1 MIKWI
6 NTRFWESVARLI
18 LRNRIVFL
26 LAILSTTFLL
36 STQWSNIRFSFTE
49 ANLLPDNH
57 PFNAF
62 YEEFLDRFGEEGNM
76 IVLAVRDDAFFEPEK
91 LAAWAAL
98 GDSLAAS
105 PSVENVVD
113 ISRLTQLRR
122 NDRKKVFEITP
133 LTYQR
138 PKTQAEATALKQWLY
153 KQQPLY
159 DGLLFNQETSVI
171 QTAVYLKA
179 EVVNSGARQQFV
191 DKLLANKVGAFE
203 NETGLDIR
211 VSGMP
216 YIRTLNAKM
225 ILDEIGLF
233 VLMATLV
240 TTLIFFFFFRSYR
253 ATFISMSIVVIGV
266 MWAFGIIGLLGFEIT
281 VLTALIPPIIIV
293 IGVPNCIFLI
303 NKYQNEIKKHGNQ
316 ARSLQR
322 VISKVGN
329 ATLMTNMTTA
339 CGFATF
345 TLTNSSL
352 LREFGIVA
360 SINIMMIFLLSLLMI
375 PIIYSFMSIPN
386 KKHLEHLNRLWIS
399 GFIEWME
406 RMVKHRRVSIYFIS
420 VLTLMLSIIGIYEI
434 RLSGTI
440 IDDMPKKSDF
450 YQDIRFFETHFKGVM
465 PIEIMIDTKRANG
478 ATRLSTLN
486 RMNRLENDLLE
497 ISELSNPVSAVSIAK
512 YLKQSYFNG
521 NPKYFQLPTK
531 QQDNF
536 IRAHS
541 KNLDGEVNFLKS
553 LVDPTGQFARMTVM
567 LQDVT
572 TERMEAI
579 EMEIKKSIDKH
590 FSTDRFNVSI
600 TGKALGYLKGTRFLV
615 RNLVVSLGLA
625 ILLIALFMAYMFRSF
640 RMIIISLLPNVIPL
654 ILTAGMMGFLGI
666 AIKPSTILVFS
677 VAFGIS
683 VDDTI
688 HYLVKYRQEL
698 KANQWNIKKSVYSA
712 LRETGVSMFYT
723 SIVLFFG
730 FSVFMISSY
739 GGTVALGGLVSAT
752 LLFAM
757 LANLILLP
765 SLLLSLE
772 KQIANENT
780 LKEPKFQIFPEKEA
794 E

>member
-6 NTRFWESVARLI
+6 NTRFWASVATLI
-18 LRNRIVFL
+18 LRNRIAFL
-26 LAILSTTFLL
+26 VVILAATFFLSTK
-36 STQWSNIRFSFTE
+36 WNNIQFSFTE

-57 PFNAF
+57 PFNT
-62 YEEFLDRFGEEGNM
+62 YYQSFLDRFGEEGNM
-76 IVLAVRDDAFFEPEK
+76 VVLGVQDQAFFTPKK
-91 LAAWAAL
+91 LGQWKAL
-98 GDSLAAS
+98 GDSLAAA
-105 PSVENVVD
+105 PSIDQVVG
-113 ISRLTQLRR
+113 ISGLTQLKR
-122 NDRKKVFEITP
+122 NIKKRTFEVVPIPNQQPQTD
-133 LTYQR
+133 Q
-138 PKTQAEATALKQWLY
+138 EALALKKWLY
-153 KQQPLY
+153 EQQPLY
-159 DGLLFNQETSVI
+159 NQRLFNKETNVV
-171 QTAVYLKA
+171 QMAVYLRP
-179 EVVNSGARQQFV
+179 EVVNSGARQAFV
-191 DKLLANKVGAFE
+191 DEVLVPKVDAFE
-203 NETGLDIR
+203 AETGLDVRI
-211 VSGMP
+211 SGMP
-216 YIRTLNAKM
+216 YIRTINAKM

-233 VLMATLV
+233 VVVATLV
-240 TTLIFFFFFRSYR
+240 TTLIFFLFFRSYR

-322 VISKVGN
+322 VISKIGN

-345 TLTNSSL
+345 MLTDSTL

-360 SINIMMIFLLSLLMI
+360 SINIMMIFVLSLLLI

-386 KKHLEHLNRLWIS
+386 EKHLEHLNRRWMMRFV
-399 GFIEWME
+399 GWME
-406 RMVKHRRVSIYFIS
+406 RIVRHQRISVYFIA
-420 VLTLMLSIIGIYEI
+420 VFALLISIIGMYQI

-440 IDDMPKKSDF
+440 IDDMPKSAAF
-450 YQDIRFFETHFKGVM
+450 YKDIRFFETHFKGVM
-465 PIEIMIDTKRANG
+465 PIEIMIDTKRKNG
-478 ATRLSTLN
+478 ATRLTTLN
-486 RMNRLENDLLE
+486 RMNRFESELGE
-497 ISELSNPVSAVSIAK
+497 IPELSNPISAVTVAK
-512 YLKQSYFNG
+512 YLKQSFYNG
-521 NPKYFQLPTK
+521 NPKYFQLPTN
-531 QQDNF
+531 QENNF
-536 IRAHS
+536 ILAHA
-541 KNLDGEVNFLKS
+541 KNLDAQANFLTR
-553 LVDPTGQFARMTVM
+553 LVDSTGQYARISVM
-567 LQDVT
+567 LQDVA

-579 EMEIKKSIDKH
+579 EGEIQRSLTKY
-590 FSTDRFNVSI
+590 FPAERFEVSM

-640 RMIIISLLPNVIPL
+640 RMILISLLPNVIPL

-698 KANQWNIKKSVYSA
+698 KANRWHVKKAVYAA
-712 LRETGVSMFYT
+712 LHETGVSMFYT

-757 LANLILLP
+757 LSNLILLP
-765 SLLLSLE
+765 ALLLSLE
-772 KQIANENT
+772 KKIANKRT
-780 LKEPKFQIFPEKEA
+780 LKEPKFKILSEEEA

>member
-76 IVLAVRDDAFFEPEK
+76 IVLAVRDNAFFEPEK

-138 PKTQAEATALKQWLY
+138 PKTQAEATALKEWLY

-386 KKHLEHLNRLWIS
+386 KRHLEHLNRLWIS
-399 GFIEWME
+399 GYIEWME

>member
-1 MIKWI
+1 
-6 NTRFWESVARLI
+6 
-18 LRNRIVFL
+18 
-26 LAILSTTFLL
+26 
-36 STQWSNIRFSFTE
+36 
-49 ANLLPDNH
+49 
-57 PFNAF
+57 
-62 YEEFLDRFGEEGNM
+62 
-76 IVLAVRDDAFFEPEK
+76 
-91 LAAWAAL
+91 
-98 GDSLAAS
+98 
-105 PSVENVVD
+105 
-113 ISRLTQLRR
+113 
-122 NDRKKVFEITP
+122 
-133 LTYQR
+133 
-138 PKTQAEATALKQWLY
+138 
-153 KQQPLY
+153 
-159 DGLLFNQETSVI
+159 
-171 QTAVYLKA
+171 
-179 EVVNSGARQQFV
+179 
-191 DKLLANKVGAFE
+191 
-203 NETGLDIR
+203 
-211 VSGMP
+211 
-216 YIRTLNAKM
+216 
-225 ILDEIGLF
+225 
-233 VLMATLV
+233 
-240 TTLIFFFFFRSYR
+240 
-253 ATFISMSIVVIGV
+253 
-266 MWAFGIIGLLGFEIT
+266 
-281 VLTALIPPIIIV
+281 
-293 IGVPNCIFLI
+293 
-303 NKYQNEIKKHGNQ
+303 
-316 ARSLQR
+316 
-322 VISKVGN
+322 
-329 ATLMTNMTTA
+329 MTNMTTA

-386 KKHLEHLNRLWIS
+386 KKHLEHLNREWMS
-399 GFIEWME
+399 GFINWME
-406 RMVKHRRVSIYFIS
+406 RMVKHRRVSVYFIS
-420 VLTLMLSIIGIYEI
+420 VFALMLSIVGIYEI

-440 IDDMPKKSDF
+440 IDDMPKKADF

-486 RMNRLENDLLE
+486 RMNKLESDLLE
-497 ISELSNPVSAVSIAK
+497 IPELSSPVSAVSVAK
-512 YLKQSYFNG
+512 YLKQSYYNG
-521 NPKYFQLPTK
+521 NPKYFQLPTR

-536 IRAHS
+536 IRAHA
-541 KNLDGEVNFLKS
+541 KNLKGEVNFLKS
-553 LVDPTGQFARMTVM
+553 LVDPTGQFARITVM

-579 EMEIKKSIDKH
+579 EMEVKKSIDKH
-590 FSTDRFNVSI
+590 FAADRFNVSI

-640 RMIIISLLPNVIPL
+640 RMILISLLPNVIPL

-688 HYLVKYRQEL
+688 HFLVKYRQEL
-698 KANQWNIKKSVYSA
+698 KATRWNIKKAVYSA
-712 LRETGVSMFYT
+712 LHETGVSMFYT
-723 SIVLFFG
+723 SIVLLFG

-772 KQIANENT
+772 KKIANKNT
-780 LKEPKFQIFPEKEA
+780 LKEPKFQILPEKEA

>member
-6 NTRFWESVARLI
+6 NTRFWGSVARLI
-18 LRNRIVFL
+18 LRNRILFL
-26 LAILSTTFLL
+26 VAILATTFFL
-36 STQWSNIRFSFTE
+36 STQWGNIRFSFTE
-49 ANLLPDNH
+49 ANLLPDDH
-57 PFNAF
+57 PFNTF
-62 YEEFLDRFGEEGNM
+62 YEQFLERFGEEGSVV
-76 IVLAVRDDAFFEPEK
+76 VLGVQDTQFFTPEK
-91 LAAWAAL
+91 LSAWKAL
-98 GDSLAAS
+98 GDSLAQS
-105 PSVENVVD
+105 ESIERVLG
-113 ISRLTQLRR
+113 ISSLTQLKR
-122 NDRKKVFEITP
+122 NTKERLFELAPIP
-133 LTYQR
+133 HQD
-138 PKTQAEATALKQWLY
+138 PKTKEEAAALKQWLY
-153 KQQPLY
+153 QQPLY
-159 DGLLFNQETSVI
+159 DNLLLNKETGVV
-171 QTAVYLKA
+171 QTAVYLRP
-179 EVVNSGARQQFV
+179 EIINSGERQAFV
-191 DKLLANKVGAFE
+191 DHVLLPELEAFE
-203 NETGLDIR
+203 AQTGLDVR

-216 YIRTLNAKM
+216 YIRTINAKM

-233 VLMATLV
+233 VVAATLV

-266 MWAFGIIGLLGFEIT
+266 MWAFGIIGLLGYEIT

-322 VISKVGN
+322 VISKIGN

-345 TLTNSSL
+345 MLTNSTL

-375 PIIYSFMSIPN
+375 PIIYSFMPIPN
-386 KKHLEHLNRLWIS
+386 KKHLKHLNRKWMS
-399 GFIEWME
+399 GFVAWME
-406 RMVKHRRVSIYFIS
+406 RMVKKHRIAVYFVAIIG
-420 VLTLMLSIIGIYEI
+420 LMLSIIGMYEI

-440 IDDMPKKSDF
+440 IDDMPKKAEF

-465 PIEIMIDTKRANG
+465 PIEIMVDTKRKNG

-486 RMNRLENDLLE
+486 RMNRLENDLRE
-497 ISELSNPVSAVSIAK
+497 IPELSNPVSAVTVAK
-512 YLKQSYFNG
+512 YLKQAFYNG
-521 NPKYFQLPTK
+521 NSKYFQLPTN
-531 QQDNF
+531 QENNF
-536 IRAHS
+536 ILAHA
-541 KNLDGEVNFLKS
+541 KNLGSEANFLS
-553 LVDPTGQFARMTVM
+553 RLVDDSGQNARITVM

-579 EMEIKKSIDKH
+579 EHQIQTSIDKY
-590 FSTDRFNVSI
+590 FPADRFEVSM

-615 RNLVVSLGLA
+615 RNLVVSLSLA

-640 RMIIISLLPNVIPL
+640 RMILISLLPNVIPL

-688 HYLVKYRQEL
+688 HFLVKYRQEL
-698 KANQWNIKKSVYSA
+698 QATKWNVKKSVYAA

-772 KQIANENT
+772 KQIANQRT
-780 LKEPKFQIFPEKEA
+780 FKEPKFQILPENEA

>member
-1 MIKWI
+1 M
-6 NTRFWESVARLI
+6 NTRFWGSVATLI

-26 LAILSTTFLL
+26 LVILATTLFLSTK
-36 STQWSNIRFSFTE
+36 WSNIQFSFTE

-57 PFNAF
+57 PFNT
-62 YEEFLDRFGEEGNM
+62 YYKTFLDRFGEEGNM
-76 IVLAVRDDAFFEPEK
+76 VVLGVQDEAFFTPQK
-91 LAAWAAL
+91 LRQWKTL

-105 PSVENVVD
+105 PSIAQVVG
-113 ISRLTQLRR
+113 ISKLTQLKR
-122 NDRKKVFEITP
+122 NIKTRSFEVATIP
-133 LTYQR
+133 NQH
-138 PKTQAEATALKQWLY
+138 PKTDAEALALKKWLY
-153 KQQPLY
+153 EQQPLY
-159 DGLLFNQETSVI
+159 DQLLFNKETGVV
-171 QTAVYLKA
+171 QTAVYLRS
-179 EVVNSGARQQFV
+179 EVVNSGARQAFV
-191 DKLLANKVGAFE
+191 DEVLSPKVEAFE
-203 NETGLDIR
+203 AETGLDVRI
-211 VSGMP
+211 SGMP
-216 YIRTLNAKM
+216 YIRTINAKM

-233 VLMATLV
+233 VVVATLV
-240 TTLIFFFFFRSYR
+240 TTLIFFLFFRSYR

-266 MWAFGIIGLLGFEIT
+266 MWAFGIIGLLGYEIT

-322 VISKVGN
+322 VISKIGN

-345 TLTNSSL
+345 MLTDSTL

-360 SINIMMIFLLSLLMI
+360 SINIMMIFVLSLLLI
-375 PIIYSFMSIPN
+375 PIIYSYMSIPN
-386 KKHLEHLNRLWIS
+386 EKHLEHLNRTWMIRFVS
-399 GFIEWME
+399 WME
-406 RMVKHRRVSIYFIS
+406 RIVRHKRIPVYFIS
-420 VLTLMLSIIGIYEI
+420 VFALLLSIIGMYQI

-440 IDDMPKKSDF
+440 IDDMPKSADF
-450 YQDIRFFETHFKGVM
+450 YKDIRFFETHFKGVM
-465 PIEIMIDTKRANG
+465 PIEIMIDTKRKNG

-486 RMNRLENDLLE
+486 RMNRFENELRE
-497 ISELSNPVSAVSIAK
+497 IAELSNPVSAVTVAK
-512 YLKQSYFNG
+512 YLKQSFYNG
-521 NPKYFQLPTK
+521 NPKYFQLPTN
-531 QQDNF
+531 QENNF
-536 IRAHS
+536 IRAHA
-541 KNLDGEVNFLKS
+541 KNLSDQANFLTR
-553 LVDPTGQFARMTVM
+553 LVDASGQSARISVM

-579 EMEIKKSIDKH
+579 EGEIQRSLDKY
-590 FSTDRFNVSI
+590 FPADRFEVSM

-615 RNLVVSLGLA
+615 RNLVVSLSLA

-640 RMIIISLLPNVIPL
+640 RMILISLLPNVIPL

-698 KANQWNIKKSVYSA
+698 QANRWNINKAVYAA

-765 SLLLSLE
+765 ALLISLE
-772 KQIANENT
+772 KQITNKRI
-780 LKEPKFQIFPEKEA
+780 LKEPKFKILPEREA

>member
-1 MIKWI
+1 
-6 NTRFWESVARLI
+6 
-18 LRNRIVFL
+18 VFL

-57 PFNAF
+57 PFNTF
-62 YEEFLDRFGEEGNM
+62 YQEFLDSFGEEGNM
-76 IVLAVRDDAFFEPEK
+76 IVLAVQDDAFFEPEK

-105 PSVENVVD
+105 PSIENVVD
-113 ISRLTQLRR
+113 VSRLTQLKR
-122 NDRKKVFEITP
+122 NDRKKVFEVAP
-133 LTYQR
+133 LPYQKS
-138 PKTQAEATALKQWLY
+138 KTQAEANALKEWLY
-153 KQQPLY
+153 EQQPLY
-159 DGLLFNQETSVI
+159 DGLLFNKETNVI
-171 QTAVYLKA
+171 QTAVYLKT
-179 EVVNSGARQQFV
+179 EVVNSGARQRFV
-191 DKLLANKVGAFE
+191 DNLLADNVAAFE
-203 NETGLDIR
+203 KQTGLDVR

-322 VISKVGN
+322 VIAKIGN

-352 LREFGIVA
+352 LREFGVVA

-375 PIIYSFMSIPN
+375 PIIYSFMAIPN
-386 KKHLEHLNRLWIS
+386 KKHLEHLNRVWMS
-399 GFIEWME
+399 GFVRWME
-406 RMVKHRRVSIYFIS
+406 RIVKHRRVSVYFIS
-420 VLTLMLSIIGIYEI
+420 VLALMLSIVGIYEI

-440 IDDMPKKSDF
+440 IDDMPKKAPF

-486 RMNRLENDLLE
+486 RMNRLESDLLE
-497 ISELSNPVSAVSIAK
+497 IPELSNPVSAVSVAK
-512 YLKQSYFNG
+512 YLKQSYYNG
-521 NPKYFQLPTK
+521 NPKYFQLPTR

-536 IRAHS
+536 IRAHA
-541 KNLDGEVNFLKS
+541 KNLKGDVNFLKS

-572 TERMEAI
+572 TARMEAI
-579 EMEIKKSIDKH
+579 ELEVKKSIDKH
-590 FSTDRFNVSI
+590 FAVDQFNVSV

-640 RMIIISLLPNVIPL
+640 RMILISLLPNVIPL

-688 HYLVKYRQEL
+688 HFLVKYRQEL
-698 KANQWNIKKSVYSA
+698 KATRWNIKKSVYSA

-765 SLLLSLE
+765 ALLLSLE
-772 KQIANENT
+772 KQIANENI
-780 LKEPKFQIFPEKEA
+780 LKEPKFQILPEKEA

>member
-98 GDSLAAS
+98 GDSLASS

-138 PKTQAEATALKQWLY
+138 PKTQAEATALKEWLY
-153 KQQPLY
+153 KQPLY

-171 QTAVYLKA
+171 QTAVYLKV

-191 DKLLANKVGAFE
+191 DNLLANKVGAFE

-590 FSTDRFNVSI
+590 FSSDRFNVSI

-780 LKEPKFQIFPEKEA
+780 LKEPKFQILPEKEA

>member
-18 LRNRIVFL
+18 LRNRIMFL

-57 PFNAF
+57 PFNTF
-62 YEEFLDRFGEEGNM
+62 YQEFLDSFGEEGNM
-76 IVLAVRDDAFFEPEK
+76 IVLAVQDDAFFEPEK

-105 PSVENVVD
+105 PSIENVVD
-113 ISRLTQLRR
+113 VSRLTQLKR
-122 NDRKKVFEITP
+122 NDRKKVFEVAP
-133 LTYQR
+133 LPYQKS
-138 PKTQAEATALKQWLY
+138 KTQAEANALKEWLY
-153 KQQPLY
+153 EQQPLY
-159 DGLLFNQETSVI
+159 DGLLFNKETNVI
-171 QTAVYLKA
+171 QTAVYLKT
-179 EVVNSGARQQFV
+179 EVVNSGARQRFV
-191 DKLLANKVGAFE
+191 DNLLADNVAAFE
-203 NETGLDIR
+203 KQTGLDVR

-322 VISKVGN
+322 VIAKIGN

-352 LREFGIVA
+352 LREFGVVA
-360 SINIMMIFLLSLLMI
+360 SMNIMMIFLLSLLMI
-375 PIIYSFMSIPN
+375 PIIYSFMAIPN
-386 KKHLEHLNRLWIS
+386 KKHLEHLNRVWMS
-399 GFIEWME
+399 GFVRWME
-406 RMVKHRRVSIYFIS
+406 RIVKHRRVSVYFIS
-420 VLTLMLSIIGIYEI
+420 VLALMLSIVGIYEI

-440 IDDMPKKSDF
+440 IDDMPKKAPF

-486 RMNRLENDLLE
+486 RMNRLESDLLE
-497 ISELSNPVSAVSIAK
+497 IPELSNPVSAVSVAK
-512 YLKQSYFNG
+512 YLKQSYYNG
-521 NPKYFQLPTK
+521 NPKYFQLPTR

-536 IRAHS
+536 IRAHA
-541 KNLDGEVNFLKS
+541 KNLKGDVNFLKS

-572 TERMEAI
+572 TARMEAI
-579 EMEIKKSIDKH
+579 ELEVKKSIDKH
-590 FSTDRFNVSI
+590 FAVDQFNVSV

-615 RNLVVSLGLA
+615 RNLVISLGLA

-640 RMIIISLLPNVIPL
+640 RMILISLLPNVIPL

-688 HYLVKYRQEL
+688 HFLVKYRQEL
-698 KANQWNIKKSVYSA
+698 KATRWNIKKSVYSA

-765 SLLLSLE
+765 ALLLSLE
-772 KQIANENT
+772 KQIANENI
-780 LKEPKFQIFPEKEA
+780 LKEPKFQILPEKEA